1 MEKIIVL
8 PQSNALSPELTKQT
22 LKVLKTV
29 WTPTGDLEV
38 DKARAKKYADMV
50 GMDTANAK
58 MMEVACTQGMDA
70 SAKAM
75 VSECTN
81 DEGKFDYCAMRA
93 RYG

>member
-1 MEKIIVL
+1 M
-8 PQSNALSPELTKQT
+8 SPELTKQT

-29 WTPTGDLEV
+29 WTPTGDLEA
-38 DKARAKKYADMV
+38 DKARAKQYADMV

-75 VSECTN
+75 VAECTN
-81 DEGKFDYCAMRA
+81 DEGGFDYCAMRA